1 MLLPQHEVTAEVFTR
16 DGSDWRYKKLE
27 GDAKL
32 VFPKLE
38 VEIELSSLYAQLP
51 ALE

>member
-1 MLLPQHEVTAEVFTR
+1 LSQNQAVAEVFSR
-16 DGSDWRYKKLE
+16 DGSEWRYKKLE

-38 VEIELSSLYAQLP
+38 FEIELSNLYAQLP